1 MKNHIT
7 AIVSTIVIATFSA
20 GAHADAATPSAA
32 TASAPYAVTHN
43 TPFAANSPEAKEEIQ
58 AEKEYAEK
66 RMGRPETHLQH
77 ERAILKEMKKRE
89 AYLKAHKDMKAAAIE
104 GKRID
109 AKKAE
114 ITKLE
119 REAAAARV
127 KSPAH

>member
-1 MKNHIT
+1 MKSHIT

-20 GAHADAATPSAA
+20 GAHADAAAPSAA
-32 TASAPYAVTHN
+32 TPSAPYAVTHN
-43 TPFAANSPEAKEEIQ
+43 TPFAANSPEAKEEIK

-89 AYLKAHKDMKAAAIE
+89 GYLKAHKDMKAAAIE

-114 ITKLE
+114 ITRLE
-119 REAAAARV
+119 REAAAAKS